1 MMHLPSVAWETPPGL
16 DELWGK
22 GGVSKSKGLALI
34 GEARALCPVV
44 PTGDFHLSVYV
55 P

>member
-22 GGVSKSKGLALI
+22 GGVSKSQGAGPHWRGQGLMPSGA
-34 GEARALCPVV
+34 
-44 PTGDFHLSVYV
+44 YW
-55 P
+55 